1 MPPQLPRLPP
11 AEPLYAAVRCLKP
24 DLVQGPSGA
33 VADVLRTPSQTG
45 NPLSPSKMA
54 IARVEKARLRDLK
67 KKQEE
72 ELERVRDMQNRAVGT
87 DGVRF

>member
-1 MPPQLPRLPP
+1 
-11 AEPLYAAVRCLKP
+11 
-24 DLVQGPSGA
+24 
-33 VADVLRTPSQTG
+33 
-45 NPLSPSKMA
+45 MA